1 MNKNIHNYK
10 GGIIMATNKSRTR
23 NKKKGKNVYLDV
35 SDKTNPIVEGII
47 EDLSIGTLSKKEI
60 ANKYRLDIAIVFKIS
75 NCYAAE
81 IIQNSKQII
90 KAEAA
95 IEENNIIVEKE
106 VKEEKT
112 EEETITKENK
122 KSIQGKR
129 DKLDDSTILK
139 IVDMC
144 EANIPKLAIAE
155 QLGISVSSVYKYAE
169 EFNLTNP
176 KTIKTKAKK
185 NTSSKKVEKVQE
197 KEVTTPKV
205 KVFSKKE
212 TMVVGLVKDR
222 HEMPVNEYIFNRID
236 DDIMFDYHRLDA
248 IVSNFIKNKLR
259 DSKDL
264 IVYVTG
270 LTCCT
275 ASVIKMCYHHKINL
289 TLMHHNIS
297 NGKYFPQ
304 IIWDEFSDNIISKI
318 FPEAKEVYLHE
329 CEPENILENEFYS
342 IKVIKFVSCDTKE
355 ITNDIFLD
363 QKKVWIR
370 YGELLSE
377 IMVDKSTKAAIY
389 LDKCKIENN
398 YIKFIDKMN
407 AMYNFERGE

>member
-1 MNKNIHNYK
+1 MNKDIYNYK

-23 NKKKGKNVYLDV
+23 NRKKGKNVYLDV

-47 EDLSIGTLSKKEI
+47 EDLSTGTLSKKEI

-90 KAEAA
+90 NTINEAEAS

-176 KTIKTKAKK
+176 KTNKAISDLQNTKQIKTLIKLPI
-185 NTSSKKVEKVQE
+185 VE
-197 KEVTTPKV
+197 PN
-205 KVFSKKE
+205 S
-212 TMVVGLVKDR
+212 
-222 HEMPVNEYIFNRID
+222 
-236 DDIMFDYHRLDA
+236 
-248 IVSNFIKNKLR
+248 
-259 DSKDL
+259 
-264 IVYVTG
+264 
-270 LTCCT
+270 
-275 ASVIKMCYHHKINL
+275 
-289 TLMHHNIS
+289 
-297 NGKYFPQ
+297 
-304 IIWDEFSDNIISKI
+304 
-318 FPEAKEVYLHE
+318 
-329 CEPENILENEFYS
+329 NILGFPC
-342 IKVIKFVSCDTKE
+342 IIHKV
-355 ITNDIFLD
+355 L
-363 QKKVWIR
+363 
-370 YGELLSE
+370 
-377 IMVDKSTKAAIY
+377 
-389 LDKCKIENN
+389 
-398 YIKFIDKMN
+398 
-407 AMYNFERGE
+407 